1 MTTNVATGVRLKA
14 NFKSIRSPANQKTA
28 RAPQSQYSLVVWVTL
43 IGIFFPQA
51 AISLGDI
58 NVTPG
63 QFIVILF
70 FVPALIILLKRERN
84 RVASD
89 FFAVALAAWML
100 GSSYLNGGFRPY
112 VGAEALEFLGA
123 YLVGRA
129 FVFGPSN
136 LRTFVNALR
145 QITVVLIALAVVD
158 LLSGRN
164 ITMEIF
170 GIMSEKTSTGNYR
183 MGLIRASSVF
193 EGAEHYGT
201 FCVAA
206 ASIFLYSERGIRRV
220 LYVGLSFF
228 GCALALSSGPFMG
241 LAIVTAIFS
250 YDHIFKQYSWR
261 WKALTTIVAGFILIL
276 FLILDHP
283 ILQIIVHLT
292 LDPQTGYFR
301 LGTWQTVLPLIDEF
315 PITGH
320 GFSQIAA
327 SGDAL
332 MFLSSVDCLWLVEAL
347 RYGLPAVILLILT
360 MLSPLLRTRRISTF
374 GLGMDNVPTGISL
387 AIVVIGLIGLTAH
400 FWDATFLFLNLC
412 VGIRAS
418 VAEYEWD
425 GRHS

>member
-1 MTTNVATGVRLKA
+1 MTTSATTEVRLSP
-14 NFKSIRSPANQKTA
+14 NFKSIRSPAIQKTA
-28 RAPQSQYSLVVWVTL
+28 RAPQRQYSLVIWVTL
-43 IGIFFPQA
+43 IGIFFPQVG
-51 AISLGDI
+51 ISLDVI
-58 NVTPG
+58 NVTTG
-63 QFIVILF
+63 RFVVILLL
-70 FVPALIILLKRERN
+70 VPALIILLKRERN

-136 LRTFVNALR
+136 LQTFVIALR
-145 QITVVLIALAVVD
+145 RITVVLIALALVD

-170 GIMSEKTSTGNYR
+170 GIMSEKVSTGNYR

-206 ASIFLYSERGIRRV
+206 ASIFFYSERGIRRV

-228 GCALALSSGPFMG
+228 GCALSLSSGPFMG
-241 LAIVTAIFS
+241 LAIVTAVFC
-250 YDHIFKQYSWR
+250 YDRILKQYSWR
-261 WKALTTIVAGFILIL
+261 WKALVTTVAGFMFAI
-276 FLILDHP
+276 FLIADHP
-283 ILQIIVHLT
+283 LEQIIVHLT
-292 LDPQTGYFR
+292 LDPGTGFFR
-301 LGTWQTVLPLIDEF
+301 IGTWYTALPLIDQSPF
-315 PITGH
+315 IGH
-320 GFSQIAA
+320 GFSQIDA
-327 SGDAL
+327 SGDAAI
-332 MFLSSVDCLWLVEAL
+332 FLSSVDCLWLVEAL

-360 MLSPLLRTRRISTF
+360 MLLPLLRRRRISTF

-387 AIVVIGLIGLTAH
+387 AIVAIGFIGLTAH
-400 FWDATFLFLNLC
+400 FWGAIWLFLSLC
-412 VGIRAS
+412 VGIKAS
-418 VAEYEWD
+418 VAEYERD
-425 GRHS
+425 SRHP